1 MVRRQA
7 PTRARAEPGL
17 ALHAAAAR
25 AEALLKERDR
35 LLRDVGKKKQQL
47 ERARVTVE
55 QDEQATRTRIAPL
68 LERREALVR
77 ELAALFEE
85 LVRDARLSKR
95 ALQQVKKQ
103 RALLE
108 LQGVLPPLEPAGN
121 RQETGQAGGRRQPR
135 ARQRP
140 DPTVRDVASAR
151 QPDPER
157 RTLRDIF
164 RGLARAVHPDRA
176 LHEPE
181 RLRRTEAM
189 KEVTR
194 AYEAGDL
201 ARLLELESTWQNER
215 VLAGEGDAE
224 ARCRELERIN
234 RELLKQVR
242 HLTRELRDVKRDARS
257 PGPLPRVVERATREL
272 AELTS
277 IRDFVSSLRR

>member
-1 MVRRQA
+1 
-7 PTRARAEPGL
+7 L

-25 AEALLKERDR
+25 AEALLKERER
-35 LLRDVGKKKQQL
+35 LLRDVGKKKQQV
-47 ERARVTVE
+47 ERARLTAE
-55 QDEQATRTRIAPL
+55 RDEQATRTRIAPV
-68 LERREALVR
+68 LERRQALVR
-77 ELAALFEE
+77 ELAMLFDE
-85 LVRDARLSKR
+85 LLRDARLSKR
-95 ALQQVKKQ
+95 AKQQLNKQ

-108 LQGVLPPLEPAGN
+108 LQGVLPPSEPAGS
-121 RQETGQAGGRRQPR
+121 RQTTGQVRGRRQSR
-135 ARQRP
+135 AREGP

-151 QPDPER
+151 QPGQER

-189 KEVTR
+189 KELTR
-194 AYEAGDL
+194 AYEDGDL
-201 ARLLELESTWQNER
+201 ARLLELESAWQSER
-215 VLAGEGDAE
+215 VLASEADAE

-242 HLTRELRDVKRDARS
+242 HLTRELRDVKRDARQAS
-257 PGPLPRVVERATREL
+257 PGPLERVVERANREL

-277 IRDFVSSLRR
+277 IRDFVSNLRR